1 MMDSNV
7 QGERVADLS
16 RAAGLSQRDLAEE
29 TGISQPTISRI
40 VTGARAASM
49 PELVSIAWALGVPV
63 EDLIEERTLDDRVL
77 VAPRAQEPTAD
88 ASEVRRRLVG
98 YLRMELHL
106 DALGVPTECG

>member
-1 MMDSNV
+1 MMDV
-7 QGERVADLS
+7 KLQGERIADLS
-16 RAAGLSQRDLAEE
+16 GAAGLSQRELADA

-49 PELVSIAWALGVPV
+49 PELVSIAWALGVPIDDV
-63 EDLIEERTLDDRVL
+63 IEERTLSDRVL
-77 VAPRAQEPTAD
+77 VAPRAKEPTAD

-106 DALGVPTECG
+106 DALGVPAECR